1 MASKKFI
8 NSVDNVVHET
18 LTGLCAV
25 YPGLNYHSLKRV
37 VLASN
42 DNEKDRSKVSVIC
55 GGGSGHE
62 PFSAGFV
69 GTGMLNASIA
79 GSVFAAPP
87 PNHVLYALK
96 SVQGNAGTLVIIPNY
111 TGDCLN
117 FGIAIERARQ
127 EGQKILEIVIGED
140 CSIPSNE
147 LGRAGKRGL
156 VGMLFVI
163 KIAGALSQRGK
174 SLEDVHQHA
183 TIISENIATYGVGLT
198 ACSLPG
204 QGPMFTLPDDEMEVG
219 LGVHGEAGYNR
230 MRIQEARDIVAI
242 MLNRISQSLSLR
254 RGDDIAVI
262 INNFGG
268 TSQLE
273 QGIVAHEVVDYLK
286 KKGINLLRI
295 YSGVLMT
302 SLDSTG
308 IHVSIVKLPQ
318 AHKDL
323 YIQCLD
329 DPTEA
334 PCWPGRSYSLP
345 SNSTPQFTDESH
357 VTVPE
362 MGKQLGNEA
371 TKILRECLRNACQA
385 ITKNEEKLNNLDR
398 GCGDGDCGSTHRKLA
413 EGILSSLE
421 TFKISHPAS
430 LLIELSGIAEEGMG
444 GTSGAVYSLFFATA
458 ATTLTQNSS
467 KVNWNELLTD
477 AWRSG
482 IDGVMK
488 YSKAR
493 PGDRTMLD
501 ALDPAQK
508 AFDDNSTKPLKEAL
522 KAAADAAQK
531 GCAATEK
538 MLPKAGRASY
548 VKNSDF
554 LTNVDAGA
562 FGVVIWLRAVVETLS
577 KL

>member
-18 LTGLCAV
+18 LTGWCAV

-37 VLASN
+37 VVGSDYN
-42 DNEKDRSKVSVIC
+42 GRDTKKVSIIS

-62 PFSAGFV
+62 PFTA
-69 GTGMLNASIA
+69 
-79 GSVFAAPP
+79 
-87 PNHVLYALK
+87 
-96 SVQGNAGTLVIIPNY
+96 AGTLVIIPNY

-127 EGQKILEIVIGED
+127 EGLKIAEIVIGED
-140 CSIPSNE
+140 CSIPSTE
-147 LGRAGKRGL
+147 QGRAGKRGL
-156 VGMLFVI
+156 VGMLFVM
-163 KIAGALSQRGK
+163 KIAGALSQRSK
-174 SLEDVHQHA
+174 SLEEIHQHA
-183 TIISENIATYGVGLT
+183 KIVSENIATYGVGLK
-198 ACSLPG
+198 ACALPG

-230 MRIQEARDIVAI
+230 MRIKEARDIVAI
-242 MLNRISQSLSLR
+242 MLEKICQSLSLR
-254 RGDDIAVI
+254 EGDDVAVI

-273 QGIVAHEVVDYLK
+273 QGIVAHEVVDQLK
-286 KKGINLLRI
+286 KKRINPVRI

-302 SLDSTG
+302 SLDSSG
-308 IHVSIVKLPQ
+308 VHVSILKLPQ
-318 AHKDL
+318 AHRDL

-334 PCWPGRSYSLP
+334 PCWPGCKYSLP
-345 SNSTPQFTDESH
+345 SKSTTQFGEESH
-357 VTVPE
+357 ATVPK

-371 TKILRECLRNACQA
+371 TRILKECLRNACEA
-385 ITKNEEKLNNLDR
+385 IAKNEEKLNNLDR
-398 GCGDGDCGSTHRKLA
+398 GCGDGDCGSTHKTLA
-413 EGILSSLE
+413 DGIISSLE
-421 TFKISHPAS
+421 TLKISHPAS
-430 LLIELSGIAEEGMG
+430 ALIELSRIAEEHMG

-458 ATTLTQNSS
+458 AAALAKNSS
-467 KVNWNELLTD
+467 EDNWTKLLAN

-482 IDGVMK
+482 IDGVMR
-488 YSKAR
+488 YSKAQL
-493 PGDRTMLD
+493 GDRTMLD
-501 ALDPAQK
+501 VLEPAWK
-508 AFDDNSTKPLKEAL
+508 AFNDNSTKSLKEAL
-522 KAAADAAQK
+522 QAAAEAGQK

-548 VKNSDF
+548 VKNTDF

-562 FGVVIWLRAVVETLS
+562 FGVVIWLTAVSETIS
-577 KL
+577 KLQ